1 MTGQQNDALN
11 LFLINSGWH
20 TAQKSLLAHDASF
33 RWYDRLEKETG
44 ETAVLM
50 NAPIPME
57 NPAQFVFVDELLE
70 EIGLKVPHI
79 FNRDL
84 ENGFLL
90 LEDFGDD
97 TFTRLINKGYDEK
110 DLYIKAV
117 QSLIHL
123 QKNFNENK
131 GLRQYDWDLMFFEAS
146 LLPLWYI
153 KYVVKK
159 ELTDKDMAEYENIW
173 KKLYEKI
180 SLVPNT
186 LVLLDYHVDNLMI
199 TKTGECGLLDFQ
211 DARFGP
217 VTYDLASLL
226 EDARRPV
233 PQEIQDEMLKL
244 YFDELPEFNTKEYK
258 EAYPLMAVQRHT
270 KVIGIFV
277 RLFVRDNKNRYLK
290 HIPFVWSLLEKHLN
304 SNPLLKDY
312 KDWLDKH
319 VPASIRCQ
327 VPFLEELPH
336 ETN

>member
-1 MTGQQNDALN
+1 MSMSENYALES
-11 LFLINSGWH
+11 FLKNTGWH
-20 TAQKSLLAHDASF
+20 TAKKSLLAHDASF

-44 ETAVLM
+44 ETMVLM
-50 NAPIPME
+50 NAPVGKE

-79 FNRDL
+79 FHRDL

-97 TFTRLINKGYDEK
+97 TFTKLINKGYDEK
-110 DLYIKAV
+110 ELYRQAV

-123 QKNFNENK
+123 QKKVSSNQ
-131 GLRQYDWDLMFFEAS
+131 GLKEYDWDLMLFEAS

-153 KYVVKK
+153 KHVVKK
-159 ELTDKDMAEYENIW
+159 ELSQEDMAEFEEIW
-173 KKLYEKI
+173 KELYEKI
-180 SLVPNT
+180 KKVPNT

-199 TKTGECGLLDFQ
+199 TKSGDCGLLDFQ

-226 EDARRPV
+226 EDARREV
-233 PQEIQDEMLKL
+233 KQEIQDEMLEL
-244 YFDELPEFNTKEYK
+244 YFNELPDFNTKEFK

-290 HIPFVWSLLEKHLN
+290 HIPFVWSLLEKHLD
-304 SNPLLKDY
+304 NPLLLRY
-312 KDWLDKH
+312 KNWLDKH
-319 VPASIRCQ
+319 VPHDIRLKI
-327 VPFLEELPH
+327 PFQED
-336 ETN
+336 

>member
-123 QKNFNENK
+123 QK
-131 GLRQYDWDLMFFEAS
+131 
-146 LLPLWYI
+146 
-153 KYVVKK
+153 
-159 ELTDKDMAEYENIW
+159 
-173 KKLYEKI
+173 KL
-180 SLVPNT
+180 
-186 LVLLDYHVDNLMI
+186 
-199 TKTGECGLLDFQ
+199 
-211 DARFGP
+211 
-217 VTYDLASLL
+217 
-226 EDARRPV
+226 
-233 PQEIQDEMLKL
+233 
-244 YFDELPEFNTKEYK
+244 
-258 EAYPLMAVQRHT
+258 
-270 KVIGIFV
+270 
-277 RLFVRDNKNRYLK
+277 
-290 HIPFVWSLLEKHLN
+290 
-304 SNPLLKDY
+304 
-312 KDWLDKH
+312 
-319 VPASIRCQ
+319 
-327 VPFLEELPH
+327 
-336 ETN
+336 